1 MLRQNNQKHST
12 MQYLLGTLSN
22 EERERFEERYFS
34 DDAEFEEVEIAEEEL
49 IDRYVRRE
57 LSASDAAQFE
67 VRLAR
72 SAGLQERVD
81 FAKLFADKLRTAGAA
96 GVASSRKQSW
106 WQRLFGFTDAG
117 RGPQLALA
125 FSTLLVLFAA
135 SVLLVGWMQ
144 LRRES
149 QQIAAQQAALDQRQR
164 ELDKQ
169 AADLKA
175 QIDQFARQGYPIST
189 ETPLPQVPQESAPQV
204 AFLTLVP
211 GATRSVSGTSQIRIL
226 PGTLEVQLILN
237 LRTTEYSSYR
247 AIITSTDNRSVFSK
261 SDLKPQ
267 TTKSGDILMLR
278 VPVQSLPQGDYYL
291 TLHGEPANE
300 RVDDYPFRVIRQ

>member
-1 MLRQNNQKHST
+1 
-12 MQYLLGTLSN
+12 MQYLLGTLSE
-22 EERERFEERYFS
+22 EERERIEERYFS
-34 DDAEFEEVEIAEEEL
+34 DDAQFEEVEIAEEEL
-49 IDRYVRRE
+49 LDRYVRGE

-67 VRLAR
+67 VRVAR
-72 SAGLQERVD
+72 STRLQERVE
-81 FAKLFADKLRTAGAA
+81 FAKLFAQRLRTAGADGA
-96 GVASSRKQSW
+96 TSSRKTW

-125 FSTLLVLFAA
+125 FSTLLALVAA
-135 SVLLVGWMQ
+135 TVMLVGWMQ
-144 LRRES
+144 LRSES
-149 QQIAAQQAALDQRQR
+149 RQLAAQQAALDQRQR

-204 AFLTLVP
+204 VFLTLAP

-226 PGTLEVQLILN
+226 PGTSEVQLTLN
-237 LRTTEYSSYR
+237 LRASEYSSYR
-247 AIITSTDNRSVFSK
+247 ATINSTDHRSVFSK
-261 SDLKPQ
+261 SDLKSQ
-267 TTKSGDILMLR
+267 TTSTGDVLMLR
-278 VPVQSLPQGDYYL
+278 VPAQNLPQGDYYL

-300 RVDDYPFRVIRQ
+300 RVDDYAFRVIKQ